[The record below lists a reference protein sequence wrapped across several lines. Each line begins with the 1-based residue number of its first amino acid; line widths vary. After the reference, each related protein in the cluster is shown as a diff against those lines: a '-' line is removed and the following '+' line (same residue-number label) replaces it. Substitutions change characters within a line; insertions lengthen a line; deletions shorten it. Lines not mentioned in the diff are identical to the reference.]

1 MGHLAMIRYGVL
13 AFALLLASCA
23 GTVKHVPIERLVVFG
38 DSNVDDGNRFRMLGS
53 PAPPYW
59 RGRSSNGP
67 VVVDYL
73 AKGLGVKSQN
83 YAVSGAT
90 FSGVRLQIDQF
101 IQKDGGRLSAS
112 DLVVL
117 WAGGNDITGIGRS
130 DGAAPPEAIA
140 QVSANLT
147 MEIDR
152 LYGLGARRMLV
163 GNRSPRVPLASEN
176 NLNGIDLNR
185 AIAAAVSDAA
195 KRTGANIQLFDA
207 YGAIADMMN
216 HPDRYGFAQV
226 SAVCIQVPACAA
238 EKYDDGLKIAKEYVE
253 WDIFGHKTTRVHSL
267 MAEIMLGMV
276 TR

>member
-1 MGHLAMIRYGVL
+1 MGHLPMIRYGVL
-13 AFALLLASCA
+13 AFAIFLASCA
-23 GTVKHVPIERLVVFG
+23 GTVKHVPIDRLVVFG
-38 DSNVDDGNRFRMLGS
+38 DSNVDNGNRFRMYGS
-53 PAPPYW
+53 PAPPNW
-59 RGRSSNGP
+59 RGRNSNGP
-67 VVVDYL
+67 NVADYL

-117 WAGGNDITGIGRS
+117 WAGSNDIVGIGRS

-163 GNRSPRVPLASEN
+163 GNLSARAELASEN
-176 NLNGIDLNR
+176 NLNRVDLNK

-216 HPDRYGFAQV
+216 HPDRYGFVEVRA
-226 SAVCIQVPACAA
+226 SCRDAPACVA
-238 EKYDDGLKIAKEYVE
+238 EKYDDGLKIANEYVQ
-253 WDIFGHKTTRVHSL
+253 WDILGHKTTRVHSL
-267 MAEIMLGMV
+267 MAEKILGMV
-276 TR
+276 KP